1 MPCLVCLLVF
11 WTQWQAKKGSHS
23 HIRRN
28 YFQKLIPIA
37 PNPKTSHCCICK
49 VAERDLDAYHAIN
62 EALIRGSRARA
73 SGKPPCTE
81 IAKKFLYLWPN
92 GKIDNL
98 RKSLERHVGHLTE
111 QMAEAREEEKEV
123 ARDLNKIADEF
134 IDLCQKN
141 ASDAREWALAK
152 EKKDPRDLMFSSNA
166 AAPAMNLISKLIKPK
181 EESDDKPGIEKAIEA
196 MKERRDGR
204 V

>member
-1 MPCLVCLLVF
+1 M
-11 WTQWQAKKGSHS
+11 
-23 HIRRN
+23 
-28 YFQKLIPIA
+28 IPIA

-111 QMAEAREEEKEV
+111 QMAEARKEEKEV

-134 IDLCQKN
+134 IDLCLCN
-141 ASDAREWALAK
+141 AKDAREWALSTK
-152 EKKDPRDLMFSSNA
+152 QPRDMMFSSNA
-166 AAPAMNLISKLIKPK
+166 AAPGMNLVSKLVQPETKK
-181 EESDDKPGIEKAIEA
+181 ESLDSGFLKGYLSKAEDLYGNDKTG
-196 MKERRDGR
+196 